1 MSLIIPKKGSLVS
14 FHNDADATVFMF
26 ISVDRHDNDFVCIQ
40 DFDGTLITKP
50 SAPMSNE
57 MYDIN
62 IRVLKSSYSANS
74 LAFSV
79 HIIASYSVGRQKWS
93 REYVLHDDD
102 AAALL
107 YQFSPRQSV
116 SATTSTVA
124 TFDAYHHGFLIP
136 VYAISIVTL
145 LSRAGEL
152 LSMPAVVVGDTMY
165 CPALDVIDA

>member
-1 MSLIIPKKGSLVS
+1 MSFTIPKNGSLVS
-14 FHNDADATVFMF
+14 FRNDADVLML
-26 ISVDRHDNDFVCIQ
+26 ISIDRHHNDLICTQ
-40 DFDGTLITKP
+40 TLDGTLITKP
-50 SAPMSNE
+50 MAPTSNE

-165 CPALDVIDA
+165 CPAFDVIDA

>member
-14 FHNDADATVFMF
+14 FHNDADTTVFMF
-26 ISVDRHDNDFVCIQ
+26 ISVDRYDNDFVCMQ
-40 DFDGTLITKP
+40 AFDGTLITKP
-50 SAPMSNE
+50 MAPTSNE

-79 HIIASYSVGRQKWS
+79 HIIASYNVGRQKWM

-124 TFDAYHHGFLIP
+124 TFDAYHHGFRIP
-136 VYAISIVTL
+136 DDAISIVTL

-152 LSMPAVVVGDTMY
+152 LSIPAVVVGDIMY
-165 CPALDVIDA
+165 CPMFDVIDA